1 MYNIRCKGKKGYK
14 IRHIY
19 HISLGGGYDKFFL
32 KGEFMNI
39 KPLFDRVIIE
49 PDEINNTSKG
59 GIVLPQTAQDR
70 PQTGK
75 VVAVGS
81 GKDLENND
89 VGMQVNV
96 GDTVIFNKYTG
107 AEVKFKDKNYI
118 ILRQIDII
126 AVI

>member
-1 MYNIRCKGKKGYK
+1 
-14 IRHIY
+14 
-19 HISLGGGYDKFFL
+19 
-32 KGEFMNI
+32 MNI

-59 GIVLPQTAQDR
+59 GIVLPATSQDR

-81 GKDLENND
+81 GKDLENNN
-89 VGMQVNV
+89 VGMQVSI
-96 GDTVIFNKYTG
+96 GDTVIYNKYTG
-107 AEVKFKDKNYI
+107 AEVKLENKNYI

-126 AVI
+126 AVLS

>member
-1 MYNIRCKGKKGYK
+1 
-14 IRHIY
+14 
-19 HISLGGGYDKFFL
+19 
-32 KGEFMNI
+32 MNI

-49 PDEINNTSKG
+49 PDEINNTTKG

-89 VGMQVNV
+89 VGMQVSV

-107 AEVKFKDKNYI
+107 AEVKFEDKNYI

-126 AVI
+126 AVL

>member
-1 MYNIRCKGKKGYK
+1 
-14 IRHIY
+14 
-19 HISLGGGYDKFFL
+19 
-32 KGEFMNI
+32 MNI

-49 PDEINNTSKG
+49 PDEIKNTTKG
-59 GIVLPQTAQDR
+59 GIVLPETSQDR

-89 VGMQVNV
+89 VGMQVSV
-96 GDTVIFNKYTG
+96 GDRVIYNKYTG
-107 AEVKFKDKNYI
+107 AEVKFEDKNYI

>member
-1 MYNIRCKGKKGYK
+1 
-14 IRHIY
+14 
-19 HISLGGGYDKFFL
+19 
-32 KGEFMNI
+32 MNI
-39 KPLFDRVIIE
+39 KPLFDRVIIL
-49 PDEINNTSKG
+49 PDETSNTTKS

-89 VGMQVNV
+89 VGMQVEV
-96 GDTVIFNKYTG
+96 GDTVLYNKYTG
-107 AEVKFKDKNYI
+107 AEVKFEDINYI

-126 AVI
+126 AVIN

>member
-1 MYNIRCKGKKGYK
+1 
-14 IRHIY
+14 
-19 HISLGGGYDKFFL
+19 
-32 KGEFMNI
+32 MNI
-39 KPLFDRVIIE
+39 KPLFDRVIIL
-49 PDEINNTSKG
+49 PDETSNTTKS

-89 VGMQVNV
+89 VGMQVEV
-96 GDTVIFNKYTG
+96 GDTVLYNKYTG
-107 AEVKFKDKNYI
+107 AEVKFDDKNYI

-126 AVI
+126 AVIN

>member
-1 MYNIRCKGKKGYK
+1 
-14 IRHIY
+14 
-19 HISLGGGYDKFFL
+19 
-32 KGEFMNI
+32 MNI

-81 GKDLENND
+81 GKDLENNE
-89 VGMQVNV
+89 VGMQVRV
-96 GDTVIFNKYTG
+96 GDSVIFNKYTG
-107 AEVKFKDKNYI
+107 AEVKFEDKNYI

-126 AVI
+126 AIIN

>member
-1 MYNIRCKGKKGYK
+1 
-14 IRHIY
+14 
-19 HISLGGGYDKFFL
+19 
-32 KGEFMNI
+32 MNI

-81 GKDLENND
+81 GKDLENNE
-89 VGMQVNV
+89 VGMQVRV

-107 AEVKFKDKNYI
+107 AEVKFEDKNYI

-126 AVI
+126 AIIN

>member
-1 MYNIRCKGKKGYK
+1 
-14 IRHIY
+14 
-19 HISLGGGYDKFFL
+19 
-32 KGEFMNI
+32 MNI

-49 PDEINNTSKG
+49 PDEINTISKG

-75 VVAVGS
+75 VVAVGN

-89 VGMQVNV
+89 VGMQVSV
-96 GDTVIFNKYTG
+96 GDKVIFNKYTG
-107 AEVKFKDKNYI
+107 AEVKLEDKNYI
-118 ILRQIDII
+118 ILRQVDII

>member
-1 MYNIRCKGKKGYK
+1 
-14 IRHIY
+14 
-19 HISLGGGYDKFFL
+19 
-32 KGEFMNI
+32 MNI

-107 AEVKFKDKNYI
+107 AEVKFEDKNYI